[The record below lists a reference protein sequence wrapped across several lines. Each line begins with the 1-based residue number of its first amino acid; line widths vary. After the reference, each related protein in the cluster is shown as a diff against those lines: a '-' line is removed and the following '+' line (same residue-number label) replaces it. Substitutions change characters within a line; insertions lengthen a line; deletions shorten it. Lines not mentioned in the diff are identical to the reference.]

1 MAEWIYFIHAPRENF
16 ADTMTD
22 EEVEVWRVH
31 FARFQ
36 RLLAEGTIVLVGP
49 TLGPVNTG
57 IAILE
62 APDEAA
68 AQRIMEEDP
77 VIAGGDARGELRPFR
92 ISLLRGRD

>member
-1 MAEWIYFIHAPRENF
+1 MAEWIYFIHPPRENF
-16 ADTMTD
+16 AATMTD
-22 EEVEVWRVH
+22 EEQAVWSVH
-31 FARFQ
+31 FERFQ

-62 APDEAA
+62 APDEDA
-68 AQRIMEEDP
+68 AQRIMDEDP
-77 VIAGGDARGELRPFR
+77 VIAGGFARGELRPFR

>member
-1 MAEWIYFIHAPRENF
+1 
-16 ADTMTD
+16 MTD
-22 EEVEVWRVH
+22 EEQAVWSVH
-31 FARFQ
+31 FERFQ

-62 APDEAA
+62 APDEDA
-68 AQRIMEEDP
+68 AQRIMDEDP
-77 VIAGGDARGELRPFR
+77 VIAGGFARGELRPFR